1 MSGDIENLGSK
12 GYFMM
17 KIVIG
22 FILFILLWASV
33 YYANFQLEF
42 DYPLK

>member
-1 MSGDIENLGSK
+1 MSGNIENAGNK
-12 GYFMM
+12 GYFVM
-17 KIVIG
+17 KIIIA
-22 FILFILLWASV
+22 FIVFILLWASI